1 MTQENAQSNTG
12 SIPDL
17 AQQNQV
23 VFDRYEHT
31 IDQFLQVADVEQ
43 AYGKPIEHAG
53 YIVIPT
59 AEVVAGMGFGVG
71 SGGATGDEGQGGF
84 GNGGGGGGRS
94 FSRPVAVIVA
104 SDQGVEVQP
113 VLDVSKI
120 ALTALTAFGFMI
132 ATLARF
138 SRGPQDE

>member
-1 MTQENAQSNTG
+1 MTQENSQSNPG
-12 SIPDL
+12 NVPDL
-17 AQQNQV
+17 AQQNQAV
-23 VFDRYEHT
+23 LDRYEHT

-43 AYGKPIEHAG
+43 AYGKPVEHAG
-53 YIVIPT
+53 YLVIPT
-59 AEVVAGMGFGVG
+59 AEVLAGLGFGVG
-71 SGGATGDEGQGGF
+71 SAGGTDEEGKGGF

-104 SDQGVEVQP
+104 SDKGVEVQP

-138 SRGPQDE
+138 SRGPQEE